1 MRFRQM
7 ACSNFFYYSLAVE
20 IKLEAAIA
28 HLLSLWCA
36 HRKSALCNASTTEQ
50 LQYLFVTSCIFKYL
64 ESSDKKSLLG
74 EFTFQSI
81 PPYYLPS

>member
-28 HLLSLWCA
+28 HPLYHYGVRIENLLSAMPVQPNNSNTCL
-36 HRKSALCNASTTEQ
+36 
-50 LQYLFVTSCIFKYL
+50 
-64 ESSDKKSLLG
+64 
-74 EFTFQSI
+74 
-81 PPYYLPS
+81 